1 MVKDMIR
8 RFTDQSD
15 RRPFFIG
22 SCVPV
27 AEFRCA
33 LPLQSTRPS
42 CQLQLIEA
50 RIRFTWLGDVVMK
63 QVRTCC
69 PRGRLYLELR
79 AVAFD
84 LDGPSSLLAESA
96 SGGEGILHELEIH
109 DLPVA
114 HLCVDRER

>member
-1 MVKDMIR
+1 VIDSLLFAYWTKLVFATVDL
-8 RFTDQSD
+8 D
-15 RRPFFIG
+15 G
-22 SCVPV
+22 VC
-27 AEFRCA
+27 CA